1 MSIRLKDTIYDLV
14 EISNESRALETNPN
28 GYIRLYAHYNNEIN
42 FGGSDET
49 SVIYFGYRKVDAKP
63 IPTSFIFG
71 ESTGTATITASGFK
85 KKDSSDSYVLLGG
98 GGSKLISDF
107 SLAHSH
113 PYLPTAGGTMTGSF
127 SIKEATNI
135 LLRPNNSGYTSGIGY
150 DTSGNECI
158 SIWAKNTVTRFRW
171 HAGIDMSSLV
181 AGTMMGITPDFEIS
195 KADGS
200 AKGYIAGKQI
210 LTSSN
215 YSTWAATSDHN
226 HNSSYVTSLSTSGD
240 NVTWTKNG
248 SSNSITVPFST
259 ETKKFKRVS
268 NGANPTDLNTCLSG
282 GGIAYNYGSSA
293 YWSNGPSGMSYGQVL
308 QYCSGTN
315 NSLSG
320 QLAWDVIHN
329 STTDTTGKLW
339 WRASDDGTWT
349 EAKWHQIAYTD
360 SDISGKAATAGTAD
374 VATIARSLG
383 TNNTIKLY
391 AQNNDEINFGG
402 TPTNG
407 STTIYFGYKSVDS
420 RTVPTSYIFGGSD
433 GTATVT
439 ANGFKKKGSSESYVL
454 LGNGGHKAISDF
466 ATSGHTHTKSQI
478 TDFPTSMPASDVYS
492 WAKAAT
498 KPSYNFGEI
507 GAGVATIGDGTN
519 RIMWRTNASYASG
532 VYYSTPANESVVF
545 ANKLNV
551 TSWMFVTG
559 DPTAQ
564 ASWQTFTP
572 SLQIKNQRVTI
583 NKAIATGTD
592 AEYNLDVNGSFNAT
606 SGYINKNAIIHAG
619 NIGSQSVNY
628 ATSAGSAGNAD
639 TLDGTHLSGIIQYYS
654 PSSTNIVNLN
664 DLKATTGFQ
673 VTGWAYAAAPYVN
686 SQPAGDGASS
696 AATVIKF
703 PGNYPFQIYRFYNT
717 NDVKVRGYYSSSGWT
732 SWATLLMSDNYT
744 SYTVKKDGT
753 GASGTWGISI
763 SGNAATATNATNAGY
778 ATSAGSAS
786 SATTAG
792 SADVATIARS
802 LGTNN
807 TIKLYAQN
815 NDEINFGGTNNSSTI
830 YFGYRAVD
838 SKPIPTAFVFGS
850 STGTATLTAGGY
862 KKKDSS
868 DSYVLLGGGGHKAVS
883 DFATSGH
890 THSQYLTSIPSHTHD
905 YLPTAQVSQEQNTD
919 AYTWIRGYALTDG
932 KLRSHV
938 YNTSGKE
945 WSYWIGISTSKSY
958 GSILR
963 TSYNDG
969 TPTIQVMGLT
979 NGTWS
984 SWRTCSF
991 EGHTHNYAAA
1001 SHTHD
1006 YAASSHTHD
1015 YAASSH
1021 THSYLPLSGGNM
1033 NSGVRIAANGGNLY
1047 IGNSNN
1053 AGWVMVQDIC
1063 SQDSAGDTY
1072 WSLRTNGAA
1081 HFKTL
1086 YLGGEQITFT
1096 T

>member
-14 EISNESRALETNPN
+14 NSAS
-28 GYIRLYAHYNNEIN
+28 
-42 FGGSDET
+42 
-49 SVIYFGYRKVDAKP
+49 
-63 IPTSFIFG
+63 
-71 ESTGTATITASGFK
+71 TATS
-85 KKDSSDSYVLLGG
+85 
-98 GGSKLISDF
+98 
-107 SLAHSH
+107 
-113 PYLPTAGGTMTGSF
+113 
-127 SIKEATNI
+127 AT
-135 LLRPNNSGYTSGIGY
+135 
-150 DTSGNECI
+150 
-158 SIWAKNTVTRFRW
+158 
-171 HAGIDMSSLV
+171 
-181 AGTMMGITPDFEIS
+181 
-195 KADGS
+195 
-200 AKGYIAGKQI
+200 
-210 LTSSN
+210 
-215 YSTWAATSDHN
+215 
-226 HNSSYVTSLSTSGD
+226 
-240 NVTWTKNG
+240 
-248 SSNSITVPFST
+248 
-259 ETKKFKRVS
+259 
-268 NGANPTDLNTCLSG
+268 
-282 GGIAYNYGSSA
+282 
-293 YWSNGPSGMSYGQVL
+293 
-308 QYCSGTN
+308 
-315 NSLSG
+315 
-320 QLAWDVIHN
+320 
-329 STTDTTGKLW
+329 
-339 WRASDDGTWT
+339 
-349 EAKWHQIAYTD
+349 
-360 SDISGKAATAGTAD
+360 TAGTAD

-383 TNNTIKLY
+383 TNNSIKMY
-391 AQNNDEINFGG
+391 VQNNDEINFGG
-402 TPTNG
+402 SPTNG
-407 STTIYFGYKSVDS
+407 STTIYVGYKSADS
-420 RTVPTSYIFGGSD
+420 RTVPTAYVFGGSD
-433 GTATVT
+433 GSATIT
-439 ANGFKKKGSSESYVL
+439 SNGFIKKGSSSSYVL

-466 ATSGHTHTKSQI
+466 AASSHTHTKSQI
-478 TDFPTSMPASDVYS
+478 TDFPTSMPASDVYA
-492 WAKAAT
+492 WAKAST

-507 GAGVATIGDGTN
+507 GAGIATIGDGAN
-519 RIMWRTNASYASG
+519 RIMWRTNTTWSSG
-532 VYYSTPANESVVF
+532 VYYSTPNNESVVF
-545 ANKLNV
+545 ANKNSS

-564 ASWQTFTP
+564 ASWETFTP

-583 NKAIATGTD
+583 NKAIATGTN

-619 NIGSQSVNY
+619 NIGSQSVSY
-628 ATSAGSAGNAD
+628 ATSAGDAD
-639 TLDGTHLSGIIQYYS
+639 TLDGTHLSGIIQYYTS
-654 PSSTNIVNLN
+654 SSTNILNLN
-664 DLKATTGFQ
+664 NLKSTSGFQ
-673 VTGWAYAAAPYVN
+673 VAGWAYAGAPYVN
-686 SQPAGDGASS
+686 NQPAGDGASS

-703 PGNYPFQIYRFYNT
+703 PGTYPFQIYRFYSS
-717 NDVKVRGYYSSSGWT
+717 NDIKVRGYYSGTGWT
-732 SWATLLMSDNYT
+732 SWATILTSDNYT

-763 SGNAATATNATNAGY
+763 SGNAATATSATSATNANY
-778 ATSAGSAS
+778 ATSAGSA
-786 SATTAG
+786 TTAG
-792 SADVATIARS
+792 TADVATIARS
-802 LGTNN
+802 LGTDNS
-807 TIKLYAQN
+807 IKAYAQLN
-815 NDEINFGGTNNSSTI
+815 NEFNFGGTNNSSTI

-850 STGTATLTAGGY
+850 STGTATLTASGY

-890 THSQYLTSIPSHTHD
+890 THSNYLTSLPSHTHD

-984 SWRTCSF
+984 NWRTCSF

-1001 SHTHD
+1001 
-1006 YAASSHTHD
+1006 SHTHD

-1063 SQDSAGDTY
+1063 SQSSAGDTY

-1081 HFKTL
+1081 HFTTL